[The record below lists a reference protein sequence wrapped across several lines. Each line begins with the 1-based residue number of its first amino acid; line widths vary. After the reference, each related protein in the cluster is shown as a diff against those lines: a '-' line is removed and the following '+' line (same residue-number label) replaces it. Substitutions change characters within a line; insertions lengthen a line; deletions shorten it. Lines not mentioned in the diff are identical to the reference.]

1 MNAAQEILCHDRLAA
16 IYAEVSQKLHSP
28 YHLCDASITISAAL
42 DSFLCSHE
50 PSLTEDQMQH
60 FLPSSIEK
68 NTIFCNYHDL
78 FAVSSIYNVQYYL
91 E

>member
-1 MNAAQEILCHDRLAA
+1 MLCHDRLVA
-16 IYAEVSQKLHSP
+16 IYAEVSQKLHGP

-50 PSLTEDQMQH
+50 PSLSEDQMQR

-68 NTIFCNYHDL
+68 NTIFCNYH
-78 FAVSSIYNVQYYL
+78 VCCK
-91 E
+91 